1 MLAGRNRR
9 RCFGYMEDDI
19 NDIKIVDT
27 WIGEDLNQCKIVDK
41 ERDLQL
47 SYSVDFT
54 NLFIV
59 PK

>member
-1 MLAGRNRR
+1 
-9 RCFGYMEDDI
+9 MEDDI

-27 WIGEDLNQCKIVDK
+27 WIEEDLNQCKIVDK